1 MMTRAIAVLAVSSS
15 IVVMASASCLAQPA
29 AAGCEPAWARACAS
43 TTRGTAPVEGVVQLA
58 RGFSASSVA
67 VMYRT
72 TEGSLGPR
80 AGMAEYGPWRA
91 AQVGS
96 NGGFNLLLPAC
107 AAQARSTGC
116 IGGAYEL
123 YAAYGGRPC
132 TEMWY
137 ASLIAEESD
146 YLPENAF
153 SCGRTSNNL
162 APLTK
167 GNFEPWCQPSWARNC
182 MPGTAGVT
190 SVSGVIERP
199 SVYTGPFSLRDVS
212 IAYRTR
218 EASLSG
224 QSVYGETHYV
234 RVLRRG
240 QFSLTLRG
248 CSLTMSTLGGC
259 AGGAIE
265 AWPAYERFQCGETP
279 SRLMVAGESQKW
291 GKIICDTRGELK
303 GTLRATNAEAW
314 KVTASGTHVYTVPVE
329 AGGKFSLLLPRGAYR
344 VTARNGRK
352 QCAKSYRVKIKLA
365 QKTNLI
371 VHC

>member
-1 MMTRAIAVLAVSSS
+1 MTRAIAAVAS
-15 IVVMASASCLAQPA
+15 IIFAVGVATSYANELRATS
-29 AAGCEPAWARACAS
+29 CEPAWARACAS
-43 TTRGTAPVEGVVQLA
+43 TTSGTAPVEGVVQLA

-67 VMYRT
+67 LMYRT

-80 AGMAEYGPWRA
+80 AGTAEYGPWRT
-91 AQVGS
+91 AQVAS
-96 NGGFNLLLPAC
+96 NGRFNLLLPAC

-123 YAAYGGRPC
+123 YAAYGGQPC

-137 ASLIAEESD
+137 ASLIAGESD

-153 SCGRTSNNL
+153 SCGRTSNGL
-162 APLTK
+162 TPLTK
-167 GNFEPWCQPSWARNC
+167 GNFEPWCQLSWARNC

-190 SVSGVIERP
+190 SVSGVIEPP
-199 SVYTGPFSLRDVS
+199 SVYVGPFSLSEVS

-218 EASLSG
+218 EAGLSG

-234 RVLRRG
+234 RVQRKG

-265 AWPAYERFQCGETP
+265 AWPAYERIQCGETP
-279 SRLMVAGESQKW
+279 SGLVVANEPQKW
-291 GKIICDTRGELK
+291 GKIICDTRGKLE
-303 GTLRATNAEAW
+303 GTLRATNPEAW
-314 KVTASGTHVYTVPVE
+314 RVTASGKHVYTAPVE
-329 AGGKFSLLLPRGAYR
+329 TRGQFSLLLPRGAYR

-365 QKTNLI
+365 QKISLT
-371 VHC
+371 VRC